1 MAETIEI
8 KHLIEII
15 EMLDQQIEEI
25 DKKIEEFAHENDSP
39 ILSIPGISYFSG
51 TSILAELG
59 DLHNYSKSFSGHKI
73 CRSVSKQIQ
82 KQSVRSSAYRYH
94 QERIKVSS

>member
-15 EMLDQQIEEI
+15 EMLNQQIEEI
-25 DKKIEEFAHENDSP
+25 DKKIEEFTHENDSP

-51 TSILAELG
+51 ISI
-59 DLHNYSKSFSGHKI
+59 
-73 CRSVSKQIQ
+73 
-82 KQSVRSSAYRYH
+82 
-94 QERIKVSS
+94 